1 MLRDVTPRAM
11 AITAPRDAPA
21 DTPIIPGSANGLEN
35 TPCITAPASAKAPPT
50 RRPMIRR
57 GMRINHNTASC
68 SAVIGSVKLTG
79 IPMPFKILCTPPPIG
94 IIMVPTWS
102 ANKLTIHS
110 NTPIR
115 VMAMMRC
122 FCLVMRIPF

>member
-1 MLRDVTPRAM
+1 MPREVTPRAM

-21 DTPIIPGSANGLEN
+21 DTPIIPGSANGFEN

-50 RRPMIRR
+50 SRPIMRR

-68 SAVIGSVKLTG
+68 SAVIGSVKFTG
-79 IPMPFKILCTPPPIG
+79 KPIPFKILCTPPPIG
-94 IIMVPTWS
+94 IMIVPTWS
-102 ANKLTIHS
+102 ANRLTIHS

-115 VMAMMRC
+115 IIAMIRC
-122 FCLVMRIPF
+122 FSLVMRIPF